1 MISFKANY
9 FKKGFKTIL
18 LLLIIISSKSYSQE
32 HALDFKLKQAFKKS
46 KDTIYVSF
54 TPTLLSSSDKIRKI
68 KDFNNLEFD
77 IQEELKEKYQ
87 TIISN
92 TNDSIILS
100 IYRENLLRNLEDY
113 GFIIIE
119 VGFDTI
125 FNTYSQNTHRL
136 NVVQIELEEVNY
148 TDTLKDEKTN
158 LKFTKEL
165 TGVYFNT
172 WVRYNQEDSLS
183 QLLFFNNSSYLPFMQ
198 GSIIKKDNKN
208 VAEYTLNEATPNTF
222 YNLSKENA
230 IQTAQYY
237 FNFLMN
243 KHVFEQGKEKDKKYY
258 YSIDPYTKTIYY
270 DETPFDL
277 FEIIEEP

>member
-148 TDTLKDEKTN
+148 TDTLKEETKNTI
-158 LKFTKEL
+158 FTKEI
-165 TGVYFNT
+165 TGIYFNT
-172 WVRYNQEDSLS
+172 WIRYNQEDSLTN
-183 QLLFFNNSSYLPFMQ
+183 LLFYHYNEYLPYLQ
-198 GSIIKKDNKN
+198 GDIIKKEGKDI
-208 VAEYTLNEATPNTF
+208 AEYTIREANPNNF
-222 YNLSKENA
+222 YKLSKENSS
-230 IQTAQYY
+230 QTAQYF

-243 KHVFEQGKEKDKKYY
+243 KHVFEKSKGKDKNY
-258 YSIDPYTKTIYY
+258 YSIDPYTKTIYF